1 MPDCPI
7 QRTLGASWISGRYCE
22 DNLPEEVDN
31 MYGIKGRV
39 RHLKK
44 FVGMILLL
52 FIWGTS
58 SINGQEG
65 SKDDPRRPLAPEDIS
80 STPSGG
86 RGLPYYSPK
95 DPVECEVADF
105 YLDDARIRA
114 QEIPGGYII
123 VIARLGSG
131 EISRQLN
138 LSRLKA
144 VDTYLKRST
153 VTRFVTAEGARTE
166 GLGRLEF
173 YVNGKRLYVL
183 PIKKNGRL
191 DLFSCRAV

>member
-1 MPDCPI
+1 
-7 QRTLGASWISGRYCE
+7 
-22 DNLPEEVDN
+22 

-39 RHLKK
+39 RNSMK

-52 FIWGTS
+52 FICGTS
-58 SINGQEG
+58 SISGQEG
-65 SKDDPRRPLAPEDIS
+65 SNDDPRRPLAPEDIS
-80 STPSGG
+80 STTSGVK
-86 RGLPYYSPK
+86 GLPYYSPK
-95 DPVECEVADF
+95 DPVECEVANL

-114 QEIPGGYII
+114 LEIPGSYLI

-138 LSRLKA
+138 LSRLTA
-144 VDTYLKRST
+144 VDTYLKRNP

-173 YVNGKRLYVL
+173 YVDGKRLYVL